1 VLFLECPEDVLEAR
15 LLLRGLSSGRS
26 DDNLESARK
35 RFKTYV
41 ETTLPVVKYFEVSL
55 LAHSSNVAFLS
66 DTVRHSLSISS
77 NSYYFASRSADLRW
91 FCSITGYCLC
101 ITAMGCCIL
110 VVSHP
115 RVSVQCALW

>member
-1 VLFLECPEDVLEAR
+1 VLFLECPENVLEAR

-55 LAHSSNVAFLS
+55 LAHSSHAALLS
-66 DTVRHSLSISS
+66 DSVRHSLSISS
-77 NSYYFASRSADLRW
+77 NAYCFVSSSADLRW
-91 FCSITGYCLC
+91 FCSVTGYC
-101 ITAMGCCIL
+101 
-110 VVSHP
+110 
-115 RVSVQCALW
+115 